1 MATIKKKRVDT
12 LINFKIEK
20 DLLTALDSF
29 ANKKG
34 WNRSMVIREAI
45 KTYIMIYGKKDKKLK
60 KFPAEIESET
70 YHKLSE

>member
-1 MATIKKKRVDT
+1 MATIKKKRVDI
-12 LINFKIEK
+12 LINFKIEN

-45 KTYIMIYGKKDKKLK
+45 KSYIKRIK
-60 KFPAEIESET
+60 
-70 YHKLSE
+70 